1 MAKAYTASGQA
12 ASSLHA
18 MTILQVYQAM
28 VLQDLHEGD
37 PDPELLQEL
46 RSATDYALR
55 ATKVTAQALERAVVQ
70 ECLGC

>member
-1 MAKAYTASGQA
+1 
-12 ASSLHA
+12 

-46 RSATDYALR
+46 RSATDYAFR
-55 ATKVTAQALERAVVQ
+55 ATKVMAQALGRAMSTMVVQ
-70 ECLGC
+70 ERIRCQESPLS